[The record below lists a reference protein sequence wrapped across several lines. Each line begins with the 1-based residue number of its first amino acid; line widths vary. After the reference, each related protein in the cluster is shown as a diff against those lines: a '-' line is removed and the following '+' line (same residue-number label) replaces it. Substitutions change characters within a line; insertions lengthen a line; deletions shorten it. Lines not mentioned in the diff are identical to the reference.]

1 MVNFSS
7 YDRFVHLKVGID
19 EGITGWGEAAFH
31 DGQLTAQIAETL
43 GQKVLGRDPFHT
55 NALWQQLFRGK

>member
-1 MVNFSS
+1 
-7 YDRFVHLKVGID
+7 VGID

-43 GQKVLGRDPFHT
+43 GQKILGRDPFHT